1 MNRTR
6 YEMSS
11 ENLREVVVDLKGVE
25 VTYHSKPSLQFKGGV
40 RVKPAEY
47 LTVLKDLDLVI
58 REGEFVTIVG
68 PSGCGK
74 STLFRLILGSQFPT
88 AGQVLVAG
96 EEVKHV
102 TPNTGIVYQRY
113 SLFAHLTVLNNIALG
128 PLLIQTGP
136 FESIVRSLLPRYRR
150 VLNEARKEGA
160 KLLES
165 VGLTVEDGNK
175 FPHELSGGMQQR
187 VAIAQALIMKPKV
200 LLMDEPFG
208 ALDHSTREDMQL
220 FILEQAQKH
229 KLTVI
234 FVTHDLDEA
243 VFLGTRVIGL
253 SQYWTADQGEDQI
266 GARIVTDRDITAGLG
281 ISYPRPTSVVDSPAF
296 RQIRRKV
303 HEDVLNPEHR
313 QRIADFDH
321 DHADSTAL

>member
-1 MNRTR
+1 
-6 YEMSS
+6 
-11 ENLREVVVDLKGVE
+11 
-25 VTYHSKPSLQFKGGV
+25 
-40 RVKPAEY
+40 
-47 LTVLKDLDLVI
+47 
-58 REGEFVTIVG
+58 
-68 PSGCGK
+68 
-74 STLFRLILGSQFPT
+74 
-88 AGQVLVAG
+88 
-96 EEVKHV
+96 
-102 TPNTGIVYQRY
+102 
-113 SLFAHLTVLNNIALG
+113 
-128 PLLIQTGP
+128 
-136 FESIVRSLLPRYRR
+136 
-150 VLNEARKEGA
+150 
-160 KLLES
+160 
-165 VGLTVEDGNK
+165 
-175 FPHELSGGMQQR
+175 
-187 VAIAQALIMKPKV
+187 
-200 LLMDEPFG
+200 
-208 ALDHSTREDMQL
+208 MQL